1 MAANKETQGGYACK
15 FVITPPGA
23 LLCQICQLVAH
34 DPQLSVCCGNN
45 FCKTCLDKANTDEGC
60 PTCDDKEC
68 FFTTFPNK
76 LSDREIK
83 KLLIW
88 CKNNEKG
95 CGWRDELVN
104 LEDHLSTCEFEEIEV
119 FEDVE

>member
-1 MAANKETQGGYACK
+1 MATSGSGYAYK

-23 LLCQICQLVAH
+23 LLCQICQLVAR

-45 FCKTCLDKANTDEGC
+45 FCKLCLEKRTSEEGGC
-60 PTCDDKEC
+60 PACDDSDV

-83 KLLIW
+83 KLLIL
-88 CKNNEKG
+88 CQNKHKG
-95 CGWRDELVN
+95 CSWRDG
-104 LEDHLSTCEFEEIEV
+104 LEKIDNHLTLC
-119 FEDVE
+119 